1 MGATLGRLAHT
12 ELLPHVSAAVLCA
25 ALMAAINVG
34 VTKTPVGSTL
44 VVAEMAGMRLLP
56 TTLLASLVALMLTSE
71 VGLIET
77 QRERSGEL
85 TPGQEPLLDE
95 VDDGAD
101 HADGDGA
108 RGGPWIVGA
117 PRVAITVPPPVT
129 DAPLTPTGDTRGAR
143 RARRPR

>member
-1 MGATLGRLAHT
+1 VTLSSGWRGGFIIPLFFMGASLGRLAHT

-25 ALMAAINVG
+25 ALMASINVG

-56 TTLLASLVALMLTSE
+56 TTLLASLVTLMLTSE

-85 TPGQEPLLDE
+85 ASDETPF
-95 VDDGAD
+95 VDAGGDGDAGGN
-101 HADGDGA
+101 GDGA
-108 RGGPWIVGA
+108 MSPGTAEFELFP
-117 PRVAITVPPPVT
+117 PR
-129 DAPLTPTGDTRGAR
+129 
-143 RARRPR
+143 